1 MHPINSMSAS
11 GRDDLE
17 DEEGG
22 DKGTSGTPE
31 SQGLVRIP
39 TSSTGIG
46 ETHDAS
52 RTSMNRN

>member
-1 MHPINSMSAS
+1 MSAS